1 MPLDQAGLHVRGLT
15 ARYGIIAA
23 CRDITLDIAPGEV
36 LGLIGP
42 NGAGKTSLIGAIAG
56 VVSSQG
62 DIRLGTVDLARHAAH
77 QRTGLGLATVPDN
90 RGLFPTMTVAENVRL
105 GAQLV
110 RRSERAAAI
119 ETAVAPFAILRERW
133 QTLAGSLS
141 GGEQQMLAVA
151 KCLASRPR
159 AILLDEPS
167 QGLAPIIVN
176 EMASVIHGLR
186 RSGLSVL
193 LVEQNHGLVQQVAQR
208 FVVMVGGEVIF
219 TGQVSE
225 LADRDRIARLFLH
238 NRQEAA

>member
-1 MPLDQAGLHVRGLT
+1 MPPDQAGLRVCGLT

-42 NGAGKTSLIGAIAG
+42 NGAGKTSLISAIAG
-56 VVSSQG
+56 VVSSDGEIQ
-62 DIRLGTVDLARHAAH
+62 LGNVELTRHAAH
-77 QRTGLGLATVPDN
+77 RRTGLGLATVPDN

-110 RRSERAAAI
+110 PRSERALAIDAA
-119 ETAVAPFAILRERW
+119 VVPFAVLRARW

-176 EMASVIHGLR
+176 EMASIIQGLR
-186 RSGLSVL
+186 QSGLSVL
-193 LVEQNHGLVQQVAQR
+193 LAEQNHGLVQQVAQR
-208 FVVMVGGEVIF
+208 FVVMVGGEIIF
-219 TGQVSE
+219 TGPISE
-225 LADRDRIARLFLH
+225 LSDRNRIARLFLH
-238 NRQEAA
+238 SKKQAA